1 MLIKFDVK
9 LDKINDA
16 EEKLSMH
23 SEKSTRSRNDQ
34 GKIFGEYHFRKD
46 GALRGSQN
54 WQCMVCKKKTM
65 KPEKHVCSK

>member
-34 GKIFGEYHFRKD
+34 GKIFGEYRFRKD
-46 GALRGSQN
+46 GILRGS
-54 WQCMVCKKKTM
+54 
-65 KPEKHVCSK
+65 